1 MQPDFELGPDEANEI
16 TSTSASTATAPSTP
30 PTIQIS
36 RRVRRR
42 RSRSVSACPGGMIST
57 LRSLGTTCATI
68 DAQLLVFA
76 LHVFHHHVA
85 SAAQIDYFALALG
98 AFASWVGLPGPGEP
112 LLIAA
117 AIVAAKHKLDITPV
131 LIWAFV
137 GAVTGGIV
145 GWWVGLVAGRTVM
158 TAPGPLRRLRLRA
171 VERGEEVFERLTVI
185 AILLTPSWVAG
196 IHRVGVVMYN
206 VTNLVSAAV
215 WAVGIGLA
223 SYYIGPSVLDI
234 ISDVG
239 WVTGV
244 GLVVLVLV
252 GVGLEVRRR
261 RRHRPVR

>member
-1 MQPDFELGPDEANEI
+1 
-16 TSTSASTATAPSTP
+16 
-30 PTIQIS
+30 
-36 RRVRRR
+36 
-42 RSRSVSACPGGMIST
+42 MIST

-68 DAQLLVFA
+68 EAQLFVFG
-76 LHVFHHHVA
+76 LHLFHHHVA

-145 GWWVGLVAGRTVM
+145 GWWVGMVAGRTVM

-171 VERGEEVFERLTVI
+171 VERGEEVFDRLTVI
-185 AILLTPSWVAG
+185 AILLAPSWVAG

-223 SYYIGPSVLDI
+223 SYYIGPPVLDV

-239 WVTGV
+239 WVTAI

-252 GVGLEVRRR
+252 GVGIEVARRR
-261 RRHRPVR
+261 RQRPVR